1 MVKNPLVNVPL
12 KFGTLGGGLVILMF
26 IITYF
31 LGKNPLIDLKFFDF
45 IIIPIFIFFSLKEF
59 RDFRN
64 GGILHFWQGMTIGV
78 LNYLALAVLSAIFTL
93 VFLSFIDSQLIDLYI
108 EDRVTIID
116 LKKEE
121 LIEQMGEE
129 TYVKSRE
136 DVLSISSGV
145 LALDDFLKKCLI
157 GFMLTIPLSVL
168 LRIRALK

>member
-1 MVKNPLVNVPL
+1 M
-12 KFGTLGGGLVILMF
+12 
-26 IITYF
+26 
-31 LGKNPLIDLKFFDF
+31 
-45 IIIPIFIFFSLKEF
+45 
-59 RDFRN
+59 
-64 GGILHFWQGMTIGV
+64 HFWQGMTIGV
-78 LNYLALAVLSAIFTL
+78 LNYLTLAVLSAIFTL
-93 VFLSFIDSQLIDLYI
+93 IFLSFIDSQLIDLYI

-157 GFMLTIPLSVL
+157 GFTLTIPLSVL
-168 LRIRALK
+168 LRRRALK